1 MTIKYLKKATK
12 TASTDDTKTKEIVQ
26 NLLKELEKSKEEGC
40 KELTKKFDK
49 YDGEIIVSK
58 EKIEEIKKKLDQKTK
73 DDIRFSYDRVKK
85 FAEAQLKNYGQDF
98 EVELSNGLYAGQKLV
113 PVNTAGCYIPGG
125 RYAHIA
131 SAVMSVTT
139 AKVAGVKNIIACSPP
154 KENIGAHPSI
164 IYTAD
169 LCGADVI
176 LNLGGVPAIAAMTYG
191 LFGNAP
197 ADILVGPGN
206 QFVAEAKRILFGKVG
221 IDLFAGPTEIGII
234 ADETADP
241 EIVAVD
247 LVGQAEHGY
256 NSPAWLYTT
265 SQKLAD
271 TVMKRVPE
279 LIDELPEVPRLSAE
293 AAWRDYGEVIL
304 CDTNE
309 EMVKVS
315 DDYAPE
321 HLELQTKNLKW
332 FAMPAVAGMAL
343 DLGGI
348 QYTAAPSNGFYM
360 GTEIGSLN
368 LSDKRRYNILPMV
381 AKMMELDVSEERT
394 LWRDKALVEVNIA
407 VLYSFKKQGVRM
419 LDHHALSEFFMRFN
433 EEEEKMVVDQP
444 TEHRQ
449 ESIVHTVS
457 DTVMESC
464 APLMQLMVTL
474 VVRIWPLEYWSPP
487 VMSLCCRGQW
497 MMWRV
502 HREESGGKKRGEKRK
517 TNASSV
523 FRFPTCLFQEMRKI
537 DTRCPQIAT
546 LCGLNDH
553 KASLTS
559 RLVLCCC
566 CSTQTLQTPQRLLLP
581 FPATCSFWIAPPR
594 LSHALVL
601 WRNFVFQ
608 RTISAT

>member
-1 MTIKYLKKATK
+1 MTISYLKKATK

-58 EKIEEIKKKLDQKTK
+58 EKIEDIKKKLDQKTK

-271 TVMKRVPE
+271 AVMKRVPE
-279 LIDELPEVPRLSAE
+279 LIEELPEIPRLSAE

-332 FAMPAVAGMAL
+332 FHEKL
-343 DLGGI
+343 KN
-348 QYTAAPSNGFYM
+348 Y
-360 GTEIGSLN
+360 GSLFIGEETTVAYG
-368 LSDKRRYNILPMV
+368 DKCSGTNHILPTKGAGKYTGGLFV
-381 AKMMELDVSEERT
+381 GKFIKT
-394 LWRDKALVEVNIA
+394 L
-407 VLYSFKKQGVRM
+407 S
-419 LDHHALSEFFMRFN
+419 
-433 EEEEKMVVDQP
+433 
-444 TEHRQ
+444 
-449 ESIVHTVS
+449 
-457 DTVMESC
+457 
-464 APLMQLMVTL
+464 
-474 VVRIWPLEYWSPP
+474 
-487 VMSLCCRGQW
+487 
-497 MMWRV
+497 
-502 HREESGGKKRGEKRK
+502 
-517 TNASSV
+517 
-523 FRFPTCLFQEMRKI
+523 
-537 DTRCPQIAT
+537 
-546 LCGLNDH
+546 
-553 KASLTS
+553 
-559 RLVLCCC
+559 
-566 CSTQTLQTPQRLLLP
+566 
-581 FPATCSFWIAPPR
+581 
-594 LSHALVL
+594 
-601 WRNFVFQ
+601 FQ
-608 RTISAT
+608 RMTKESTKEVGAAAARISRYEGMEAHARTGDVRLRKYGYSN